1 MNTRKISFAMILFV
15 GIMAGCENKLDLQ
28 PLGELNS
35 ETFYKTFEDFEA
47 ASLSPYSTIL
57 NFYYDQNGR
66 GFYNGI
72 EYPSDDSRHG
82 GQGIDNNN
90 DFNWLPNN
98 GDFGWLFS
106 ESYKGVMR
114 ANVILN
120 SLPTSELSED
130 DKARFEAEAKFIR
143 SYFYFVLATNW
154 GTPPLISELITTIAE
169 SQVGNSQPGEVLDL
183 VEADLTFAKENLP
196 PTWSGTDVGRATS
209 GAAQAFL
216 GKVLLY
222 RQKYSQAAT
231 ELNAVIAS
239 GRYSLLDNYGDNFR
253 ESLENN
259 QESIFEIQFTRGDF
273 NPWLPTDQGLA
284 GNENIGHAGTARAI
298 VFRASCYLGNCAPGA
313 NGQGYGRMH
322 ATQDLQNEFE
332 TDDPRIPFTFFSEG
346 DPYFGSTFSSNW
358 SITGSTPSKYLLDYT
373 TYPQPNAGSNNERVI
388 RLADVYLMAAEAELL
403 GNNNIQKAAELVNVV
418 RRRADPSGEILPD
431 RSPTSSQDEMM
442 DFIMHERRVELA
454 FEGHRYGDLVRWHN
468 AGIINIPTDIDFG
481 SPANENWSET
491 HLLKPFPQR
500 ELDLI
505 STLSQ
510 NPGY

>member
-1 MNTRKISFAMILFV
+1 MKTRKITLAIFLSI
-15 GIMAGCENKLDLQ
+15 GISMGCENKLDLQ

-57 NFYYDQNGR
+57 NLFYEQNGR

-82 GQGIDNNN
+82 GQGINSNN

-98 GDFGWLFS
+98 GDFGWIFS

-114 ANVILN
+114 SNVILN
-120 SLPTSELSED
+120 SLPSSELSDED
-130 DKARFEAEAKFIR
+130 KSRFEAEAKFIR
-143 SYFYFVLATNW
+143 SYFYFILATNW
-154 GTPPLISELITTIAE
+154 GSPPLISELITTIAD

-196 PTWSGTDVGRATS
+196 SSWSGTDVGRATS

-216 GKVLLY
+216 GKVYLY
-222 RQKYSQAAT
+222 RQKYSLAAT
-231 ELNAVIAS
+231 ELNAVINS
-239 GRYSLLDNYGDNFR
+239 GTYSLQDNFGDNFS

-259 QESIFEIQFTRGDF
+259 SESIFEIQFTRGDF

-284 GNENIGHAGTARAI
+284 GNENIGHAGTGRTI
-298 VFRASCYLGNCAPGA
+298 VFRASCFLGNCAPGA

-322 ATQDLQNEFE
+322 VTEDLQNEFE
-332 TDDPRIPFTFFSEG
+332 ENDPRIPFTFYREG
-346 DPYFGSTFSSNW
+346 DDYFGTPYSPTW
-358 SITGSTPSKYLLDYT
+358 SITGATPSKYLLDYVA
-373 TYPQPNAGSNNERVI
+373 YAQPNAGSNNERVI

-403 GNNNIQKAAELVNVV
+403 GNNNVQQAMDYVNMV
-418 RRRADPSGEILPD
+418 RRRADPTGEILQE
-431 RSPTSSQDEMM
+431 RSGSSSLDEAME
-442 DFIMHERRVELA
+442 FIMHERRVELA
-454 FEGHRYGDLVRWHN
+454 FEGHRYADLVRWHQ
-468 AGIINIPTDIDFG
+468 AGVINIPQDVDFG
-481 SPANENWSET
+481 DPANENWSET
-491 HLLKPFPQR
+491 NLLKPYPQR

-505 STLSQ
+505 SSLVQ